1 MIRNLVQLNDKAIAK
16 YLHVLFYHFK
26 VLKSI
31 SSSSQILTTLLTLLY
46 LRKDLMYSKCVIIL
60 EFGRLVKERKL
71 KIKVLDSQVVD

>member
-1 MIRNLVQLNDKAIAK
+1 MIRNLVQLNNKAISK
-16 YLHVLFYHFK
+16 YLHVLFYHCK

-46 LRKDLMYSKCVIIL
+46 LRKDLMYLKCVIIL
-60 EFGRLVKERKL
+60 KFGRLVKERKL